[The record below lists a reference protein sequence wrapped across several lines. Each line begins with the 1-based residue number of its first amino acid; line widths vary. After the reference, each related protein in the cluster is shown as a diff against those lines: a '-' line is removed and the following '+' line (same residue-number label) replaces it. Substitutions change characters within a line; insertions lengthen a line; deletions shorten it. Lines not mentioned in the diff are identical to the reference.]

1 MITVNEARQDL
12 WREAYK
18 DCVNADKPLMNK
30 SYDLLDDAWLSDMPV
45 NNGLT

>member
-1 MITVNEARQDL
+1 MKQDKIY
-12 WREAYK
+12 EEKHTK